1 MCSAETCT
9 LDVIPTRG
17 SIQVKMK
24 VIKHSIQFITEL
36 DETDPTSQ
44 RLLALSPLDQTRLLD
59 GMLKNLLV
67 PSLQPIIDEL
77 NSGNSYATLK
87 LAN

>member
-1 MCSAETCT
+1 
-9 LDVIPTRG
+9 
-17 SIQVKMK
+17 MK

-44 RLLALSPLDQTRLLD
+44 RLLALSPIDQTRLLD

>member
-1 MCSAETCT
+1 
-9 LDVIPTRG
+9 
-17 SIQVKMK
+17 MK

-59 GMLKNLLV
+59 GMLKNLLM